1 MKIHTTIC
9 AADNSDEGPGTTI
22 PPKVYMEVPTLT
34 QIMKKEYM
42 YALVISLILMVSWA
56 IPYTEAQSHMTIT
69 APAVERTP
77 DGLRGIL
84 SYITVST
91 QPGSGHI
98 YIDTWPLA
106 EVDIQGSAR
115 LAVQVACEVVQKD
128 WHHYDFFITVRSE
141 SPIIG
146 GPSAGGAMAVA
157 VIAALQGWE
166 LDSNVVMSGTINPD
180 ETVGPVGGLYQKAE
194 AASKVADFFLVP
206 EGQTTVLVE
215 EQDVVQKGPFHFV
228 TTTQSEVDL
237 VEEGRKMGL
246 EIKEIYDIR
255 DAVFY
260 LTGKRIEVPLIES
273 EPIKADFMKSYSR
286 EELEIREEEYNSA
299 TERIASYNG
308 SYRGDLEEFL
318 DLAHQQ
324 IDYAHEMYDAGNYY
338 TSMNANFVAGCY
350 ITFASSLLSYV
361 EGVSVEEI
369 FLHLDE
375 QLDQLSEEIKAECPM
390 GMTSLQC
397 IATAQQL
404 ISETRDYYQQAQEK
418 GSDFDYIEYASYA
431 QRRVERSKFW
441 LNLSREYQKGS
452 VISETT
458 LKNAASA
465 MINMAEL
472 SLVYASSVLP
482 ESNLLQEAEKRLEAA
497 QREFSEEVYCASL
510 FSAIESKIYGEVAL
524 ITYASDESMIEQRV
538 ERARERASNAIEKS
552 RERGIEP
559 VLAVSYYEL
568 AESSTSS
575 TQILIR
581 LGYAEETASIY
592 KYIESQPESSMEI
605 TERESEKTST
615 PIPDVTSTPESNTEA
630 GIEGLL
636 LFLSIGI
643 ILGIG
648 ISWIALKVT
657 R

>member
-1 MKIHTTIC
+1 MKREC
-9 AADNSDEGPGTTI
+9 
-22 PPKVYMEVPTLT
+22 
-34 QIMKKEYM
+34 M
-42 YALVISLILMVSWA
+42 YALVISLMVMVSWA
-56 IPYTEAQSHMTIT
+56 FPSIEAQSYMTIT

-77 DGLRGIL
+77 DGLRGVL

-115 LAVQVACEVVQKD
+115 LAVQVGCEVVQKD
-128 WHHYDFFITVRSE
+128 WHYYDFFITVRSDT
-141 SPIIG
+141 PIIG
-146 GPSAGGAMAVA
+146 GPSAGGAMTVA
-157 VIAALQGWE
+157 VIAALQGWD
-166 LDSNVVMSGTINPD
+166 LDSGVVMSGTINPD
-180 ETVGPVGGLYQKAE
+180 ETVGPVGGLFQKAE
-194 AASKVADFFLVP
+194 AASQVADIFLVP
-206 EGQTTVLVE
+206 EGQTTVLIE
-215 EQDVVQKGPFHFV
+215 EQEVVQKGPFQFV
-228 TTTQSEVDL
+228 TTTQREVDL
-237 VEEGRKMGL
+237 IEEGRKMGL
-246 EIKEIYDIR
+246 EVKEIYDIR

-273 EPIKADFMKSYSR
+273 EPIKADFMKPYSR
-286 EELEIREEEYNSA
+286 EELEIREEEYKSA
-299 TERIASYNG
+299 AERIASYNG
-308 SYRGDLEEFL
+308 SYRRDLEEIL
-318 DLAHQQ
+318 DRAQKK
-324 IDYAHEMYDAGNYY
+324 IDDAHEMYDSGNYY
-338 TSMNANFVAGCY
+338 TSMNASFLAGFY
-350 ITFASSLLSYV
+350 ITFADSLLYYF
-361 EGVSVEEI
+361 EGASVEEI
-369 FLHLDE
+369 FPHLDE
-375 QLDQLSEEIKAECPM
+375 QLDQLSEEIKAECPL

-404 ISETRDYYQQAQEK
+404 ISETRDYYRQAQEK

-431 QRRVERSKFW
+431 QRRVERSEFW
-441 LNLSREYQKGS
+441 INLSREYQKGS
-452 VISETT
+452 VISEKT

-465 MINMAEL
+465 MINTAEL

-482 ESNLLQEAEKRLEAA
+482 ESDLLQEAENRLEAA

-524 ITYASDESMIEQRV
+524 ITYASDESMIEQRL
-538 ERARERASNAIEKS
+538 ERARERASNAIEES

-568 AESSTSS
+568 AESSTNS

-581 LGYAEETASIY
+581 LRYAEETASIY
-592 KYIESQPESSMEI
+592 KYIESQPEGSVEI
-605 TERESEKTST
+605 TERESEITSS
-615 PIPDVTSTPESNTEA
+615 PIPAVTNTPESDTEP
-630 GIEGLL
+630 GMEELL

-648 ISWIALKVT
+648 ISWVFMKFT